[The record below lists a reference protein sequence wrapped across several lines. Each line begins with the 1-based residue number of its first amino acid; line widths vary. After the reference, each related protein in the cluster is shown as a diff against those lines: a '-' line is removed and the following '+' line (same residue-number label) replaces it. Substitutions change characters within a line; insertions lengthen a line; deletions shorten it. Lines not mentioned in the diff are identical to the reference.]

1 MESKFKTKPKVAI
14 VVGLAREL
22 KFLKKFK
29 NIKIFQGYSQ
39 NALIAAKSALSGSPD
54 VIISFGFAGSIN
66 PKVPNGK
73 IIIPQKIID
82 RFGNQRNVS
91 KKYSEFFNKRIIGK
105 VYEQNLL
112 TLDKVEHD
120 LNSKKYL
127 KKKIS
132 FVDMESSYIQQE
144 AIKQKVPFIT
154 LRVVF
159 DDLNFSIPRFLEKC
173 IDENGNLILFKL
185 FTKIFLKPN
194 RVFKLVELSKKY
206 NRASI
211 VLKKISNEA
220 FRNF

>member
-1 MESKFKTKPKVAI
+1 M
-14 VVGLAREL
+14 
-22 KFLKKFK
+22 
-29 NIKIFQGYSQ
+29 
-39 NALIAAKSALSGSPD
+39 
-54 VIISFGFAGSIN
+54 
-66 PKVPNGK
+66 
-73 IIIPQKIID
+73 
-82 RFGNQRNVS
+82 
-91 KKYSEFFNKRIIGK
+91 
-105 VYEQNLL
+105 